1 MVHSP
6 PILVLDEPTAG
17 VDIELRQQLWEYVR
31 SLNGE
36 GVTVVL
42 TTHYLEEAEQLC
54 DRIAI
59 INHGRLIANEETR
72 ALVGMA
78 QEKAVE
84 VVVDR
89 DITHV
94 PDASCFDK
102 IEIVRDRTLAITY
115 RKDKVNAGEVLAALQ
130 RDGLG
135 IVDVS
140 TREAD
145 LEDVFLNLTRAS
157 NANG

>member
-1 MVHSP
+1 MSGSS
-6 PILVLDEPTAG
+6 T
-17 VDIELRQQLWEYVR
+17 R
-31 SLNGE
+31 E
-36 GVTVVL
+36 GVTIVL
-42 TTHYLEEAEQLC
+42 TTHYLEEAENLC

-59 INHGRLIANEETR
+59 INHGRLIANETTR
-72 ALVGMA
+72 TLVGMA

-84 VVVDR
+84 VTVDR
-89 DITHV
+89 DIAAL
-94 PDASCFDK
+94 PDAPCFEK
-102 IEIVRDRTLAITY
+102 IDLIGERTLAITY

-145 LEDVFLNLTRAS
+145 LEDVFLNLTRGHRTRRRDPRLRRRRDRLGRRRAL
-157 NANG
+157 APR